1 MTFPNTQFSNHR
13 AEDMASNADFG
24 ALNEDSDLFFS
35 RNGLDNPMG
44 KLLDELKT
52 KVDPDT
58 ALKFRKVVHEAGTD
72 AAGALRDWV
81 YLIAHGKTF
90 TDICLE
96 AAQVKRS
103 KLFSTGPV
111 QVMTGASK

>member
-1 MTFPNTQFSNHR
+1 MPTPTS
-13 AEDMASNADFG
+13 DD
-24 ALNEDSDLFFS
+24 DSVPFS

-58 ALKFRKVVHEAGTD
+58 ALMFRKAVHEAGTD

-81 YLIAHGKTF
+81 YLVAHGKTF
-90 TDICLE
+90 TDICLD
-96 AAQVKRS
+96 AAKVKRT
-103 KLFSTGPV
+103 KLFGTGPNEALPKTV
-111 QVMTGASK
+111 KEV

>member
-1 MTFPNTQFSNHR
+1 MTFPNLQFSDQR
-13 AEDMASNADFG
+13 IEDVIGNRNFG
-24 ALNEDSDLFFS
+24 ALDPDGDLFS
-35 RNGLDNPMG
+35 RNGLDNPVG

-52 KVDPDT
+52 KVDPET
-58 ALKFRKVVHEAGTD
+58 ALKFRQIVHEAGTD

-96 AAQVKRS
+96 AAQVKRR
-103 KLFSTGPV
+103 KLFSTGPNEAMKGV
-111 QVMTGASK
+111 SK

>member
-1 MTFPNTQFSNHR
+1 MTYPNIQFDDHGFK
-13 AEDMASNADFG
+13 DVASTGDCG
-24 ALNEDSDLFFS
+24 ALDPDSDLFS

-96 AAQVKRS
+96 AAQVKRA
-103 KLFSTGPV
+103 KLFRTGPNG
-111 QVMTGASK
+111 VMTGAVK